1 MKKIAIIILLSLV
14 LVVQHSAAQ
23 NVPSLLSVNESA
35 AFSKLLAQVA
45 SKTESISSDFIQEKS
60 IPMLKNKI
68 VSQGVFVYKRDDKI
82 AFLYKSPID
91 YQMIINGNKLRMVS
105 GGSDR
110 TMDIKNNPV
119 MGEIRTLI
127 SASFLGTLSERD
139 RSYTTEYYSSNKKVI
154 VAVTPLSSHL
164 LSIIKKI
171 TITFDSQNAQ
181 IERLL
186 IEEGSGGYTEYIF
199 TNLKKNILLSDEIF
213 RVN

>member
-1 MKKIAIIILLSLV
+1 MKKNRFIILLSLV
-14 LVVQHSAAQ
+14 LVVQNIVAQ
-23 NVPSLLSVNESA
+23 NVPSLLSAGEST

-45 SKTESISSDFIQEKS
+45 SKTESISADFSQEKS

-68 VSQGVFVYKRDDKI
+68 LSQGVFVYKRDDKI

-91 YQMIINGNKLRMVS
+91 YQMVINGNKLRMVS

-110 TMDIKNNPV
+110 TMDLKNNPV
-119 MGEIRTLI
+119 MGEVRTLI

-139 RSYTTEYYSSNKKVI
+139 RSYTTEYYTLNKKVI
-154 VAVTPLSSHL
+154 VTVTPLSSQL

-171 TITFDSQNAQ
+171 TITFDSQKAQ

-199 TNLKKNILLSDEIF
+199 TNLKKNIILSDEIF

>member
-14 LVVQHSAAQ
+14 LVVQYSAAQ
-23 NVPSLLSVNESA
+23 NVPSLLSANESA

-45 SKTESISSDFIQEKS
+45 SKTESISSDFSQEKS

-82 AFLYKSPID
+82 AFLYKSPFD

-110 TMDIKNNPV
+110 TMDLKNNPV
-119 MGEIRTLI
+119 MGEVRTLI

-154 VAVTPLSSHL
+154 VAVTPLSSQL